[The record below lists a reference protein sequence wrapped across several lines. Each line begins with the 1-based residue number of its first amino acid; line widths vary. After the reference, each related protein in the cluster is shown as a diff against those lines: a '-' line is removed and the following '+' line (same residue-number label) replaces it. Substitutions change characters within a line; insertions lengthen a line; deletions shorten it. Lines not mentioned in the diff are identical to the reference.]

1 MMLLLCLLGAVI
13 FLVEMSRLIFL
24 NIRVM
29 RNLFL
34 LSIFCPRQQNI
45 SYYLTGSTSDVN
57 NTVFTNIS
65 SNSPAKGVGIK
76 ISNNNGVIPA
86 NTPVKLGNVTN
97 NSVSL
102 RLSASYGEMGERV
115 RAGNVKSVIGVT
127 FVYE

>member
-1 MMLLLCLLGAVI
+1 MPTGGCDLS
-13 FLVEMSRLIFL
+13 SRNVTI
-24 NIRVM
+24 
-29 RNLFL
+29 NLPEYPGNAQPYSF
-34 LSIFCPRQQNI
+34 IYFCPRQQNI

-102 RLSASYGEMGERV
+102 RLSASYGEMGEK
-115 RAGNVKSVIGVT
+115 GKSG
-127 FVYE
+127 